1 MLLYNQKEGILKMN
15 RLSENKL
22 IVDRILELIDDKN
35 ITINK
40 LATISKIPQ
49 STLNGIINDGKSPN
63 LSTLS
68 RLCKGLGI
76 SLKDFFNYDPFN
88 KK

>member
-1 MLLYNQKEGILKMN
+1 M
-15 RLSENKL
+15 NKL
-22 IVDRILELIDDKN
+22 DEHKMIVDRILQVAHDNN

-40 LATISKIPQ
+40 LASLSNIRQ
-49 STLNGIINDGKSPN
+49 STLNGIINEERIPN

-68 RLCKGLGI
+68 KICGGLKI
-76 SLKDFFNYDPFN
+76 SLKDFFDYEPFN